1 MRIQRLLFACIP
13 ALLLVMVACSTATHS
28 TDGLDRG
35 PAAVAS
41 TSESSVDFAKNAF
54 PPSIPVDAYHGD
66 GPVDSWQSE
75 NCLSCHRTGKN
86 NAPKVVHE
94 GMADILMEGKCRTCH
109 TSTEE

>member
-13 ALLLVMVACSTATHS
+13 ALLLVLVACSQAQHS
-28 TDGLDRG
+28 SDGLNRG

-41 TSESSVDFAKNAF
+41 TSDSSVDFAANAF
-54 PPSIPVDAYHGD
+54 PPVLPNDTVHGL

-75 NCLSCHRTGKN
+75 SCLSCHKNGKN

-94 GMADILMEGKCRTCH
+94 GMADVLMMGKCRTCH